1 MGTKKKNV
9 LLGALIQQRRID
21 KGMTQEEL
29 GGNLYSRSQISRI
42 ESGQSFPEYEKLQ
55 KLLQTLGLEDDLF
68 CGLRNQ
74 VKMKITL
81 LQEDVLMSC
90 IHFEHAAGD
99 EKRVIRSESMEKLR
113 ELEGMTSDSDHLT
126 QQFIIHCKI
135 ILGKA
140 ENIPYT
146 PEEELDLLMK
156 AIRLTGTT
164 I

>member
-90 IHFEHAAGD
+90 IHFEHAAG
-99 EKRVIRSESMEKLR
+99 
-113 ELEGMTSDSDHLT
+113 H
-126 QQFIIHCKI
+126 
-135 ILGKA
+135 GKA
-140 ENIPYT
+140 S
-146 PEEELDLLMK
+146 
-156 AIRLTGTT
+156 
-164 I
+164 